1 MISFWVDNQTIL
13 INVKLNL
20 DLFILND
27 WENLRNRNLQHDL
40 EYFAAYAFILLSEL
54 DNNL

>member
-1 MISFWVDNQTIL
+1 MIFFWVDNQTIL

-40 EYFAAYAFILLSEL
+40 EYFAACACFYPFIRIR
-54 DNNL
+54 